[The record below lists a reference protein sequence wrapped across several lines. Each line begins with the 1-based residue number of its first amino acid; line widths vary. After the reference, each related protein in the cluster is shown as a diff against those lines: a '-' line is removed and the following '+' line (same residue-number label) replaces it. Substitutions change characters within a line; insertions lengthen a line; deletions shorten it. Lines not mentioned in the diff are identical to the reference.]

1 MTTHQV
7 RDGAKGQA
15 TGESEAGRP
24 AKPPGTRAQT
34 PDRPAVVPLRR
45 NWRYQAMWSGAAASM
60 LGTMVTDTA
69 YPLLLLVMTGSPLLA
84 GAFGAVQFT
93 ASLLF
98 GLHGG
103 ALADRRDRRRILIVA
118 DAVRVLATLSV
129 PAALWLDRFTVPHA
143 LLVAAVIGATIAYAG
158 PVRTLAVR
166 SLVPPAQLR
175 QALTQDEVRVNG
187 AALLGPPLAGLL
199 LGLGRAVPFLATAL
213 ASLYSLATACLVRF
227 DGRPPTDGHPA
238 PAAHPAGA
246 EDGAGESARQE
257 SGGAL
262 AGLRRLWS
270 DPVMRAVVG
279 VVGVINLTGAATLL
293 PLMVLLRDGGTSTT
307 GTGLVLAGEAVGGL
321 LGALLVRPL
330 HRYLRPGRL
339 LLVVAW
345 VVVPLLSAPVLVSGP
360 VALFL
365 MLLVVSLGV
374 PALRVMVDLL
384 IFQQVPDAL
393 RGRVIAATMTLFM
406 LGVPLG
412 SFASGLLLDHL
423 RPVAVLQL
431 MAVLL
436 TVALVA
442 ATLSRPLRQAL
453 WPAEAEVAAAV
464 EATTP

>member
-1 MTTHQV
+1 MTTQQQLDEVGEH
-7 RDGAKGQA
+7 GA
-15 TGESEAGRP
+15 
-24 AKPPGTRAQT
+24 
-34 PDRPAVVPLRR
+34 DRSAAVPLRR

-60 LGTMVTDTA
+60 LGTMVADTA
-69 YPLLLLVMTGSPLLA
+69 YPLLLLAMTGSPLLA

-103 ALADRRDRRRILIVA
+103 ALADRRDRRRILVVA

-129 PAALWLDRFTVPHA
+129 PAALWLDRFTVRHA

-166 SLVPPAQLR
+166 SLVPPSQLR

-187 AALLGPPLAGLL
+187 AVLLGPPLAGLL

-213 ASLYSLATACLVRF
+213 TSLYSLATACLVRF
-227 DGRPPTDGHPA
+227 DSRPAGQS
-238 PAAHPAGA
+238 PAAK
-246 EDGAGESARQE
+246 EDGGRKND
-257 SGGAL
+257 GTL
-262 AGLRRLWS
+262 AGLRQLWG

-279 VVGVINLTGAATLL
+279 VVGAINLIGAAMLL

-330 HRYLRPGRL
+330 HQRLRPGRL
-339 LLVVAW
+339 LLTVAW
-345 VVVPLLSAPVLVSGP
+345 AVVPLLLAPALVSGP

-412 SFASGLLLDHL
+412 SFASGLLLGHL
-423 RPVAVLQL
+423 GPVVVLQL
-431 MAVLL
+431 LAAVLAA
-436 TVALVA
+436 ALLPA
-442 ATLSRPLRQAL
+442 GFNRPLRQAL
-453 WPAEAEVAAAV
+453 WP
-464 EATTP
+464 TR

>member
-1 MTTHQV
+1 MTAQLQD
-7 RDGAKGQA
+7 RDREHGDEAPAPTVAAQA
-15 TGESEAGRP
+15 RVEAQ
-24 AKPPGTRAQT
+24 AQT
-34 PDRPAVVPLRR
+34 GAQAPAPEPRAVPLHR
-45 NWRYQAMWSGAAASM
+45 NWRYQALWSGAAASM
-60 LGTMVTDTA
+60 LGTMLADTA
-69 YPLLLLVMTGSPLLA
+69 YPLLLLAMTGSPFLA

-103 ALADRRDRRRILIVA
+103 ALADRLDRRRILIVA
-118 DAVRVLATLSV
+118 DTVRVLAALSV
-129 PAALWLDRFTVPHA
+129 PAALWLDRFTVWHA

-175 QALTQDEVRVNG
+175 QALTQDEVRANG

-199 LGLGRAVPFLATAL
+199 LGLGRTVPFLGAAL

-227 DGRPPTDGHPA
+227 DGRPAGPSADRATAGRPA
-238 PAAHPAGA
+238 
-246 EDGAGESARQE
+246 DS
-257 SGGAL
+257 AL
-262 AGLRRLWS
+262 AGLRVLWA
-270 DPVMRAVVG
+270 DPLMRAVVG
-279 VVGVINLTGAATLL
+279 VVGVINLIGAATLL

-330 HRYLRPGRL
+330 HRHLRPGRL
-339 LLVVAW
+339 LLGVAW
-345 VVVPLLSAPVLVSGP
+345 STVPLLLAPALVGDP
-360 VALFL
+360 VELFL
-365 MLLVVSLGV
+365 LLLVVSLGV

-406 LGVPLG
+406 LGMPLG
-412 SFASGLLLDHL
+412 GFASGLLLDHL

-431 MAVLL
+431 LTALL
-436 TVALVA
+436 AVALLP
-442 ATLSRPLRQAL
+442 ATLNRALRHAA
-453 WPAEAEVAAAV
+453 WPTRTAQTDAR
-464 EATTP
+464 

>member
-1 MTTHQV
+1 MTTQQLVDQV
-7 RDGAKGQA
+7 
-15 TGESEAGRP
+15 EEHEAAP
-24 AKPPGTRAQT
+24 AAERH
-34 PDRPAVVPLRR
+34 DVPLRR

-60 LGTMVTDTA
+60 LGTMVADTA
-69 YPLLLLVMTGSPLLA
+69 YPLLLLAMTGSPLLA

-103 ALADRRDRRRILIVA
+103 ALADRRDRRVILIAA

-129 PAALWLDRFTVPHA
+129 PAALWLDCFTVWHA
-143 LLVAAVIGATIAYAG
+143 LLVAALIGATTAYAG

-166 SLVPPAQLR
+166 SLVPGHQLR

-187 AALLGPPLAGLL
+187 AVLLGPPLAGLL

-227 DGRPPTDGHPA
+227 DGRPAAAAGDG
-238 PAAHPAGA
+238 
-246 EDGAGESARQE
+246 EKNEARE
-257 SGGAL
+257 NGGAL
-262 AGLRRLWS
+262 EGLRQLWGN
-270 DPVMRAVVG
+270 PVMRAIVG
-279 VVGVINLTGAATLL
+279 VVGVINLIGAATLL

-330 HRYLRPGRL
+330 HRHLRPGRL
-339 LLVVAW
+339 LLAVAW
-345 VVVPLLSAPVLVSGP
+345 AVVPLLLTPALVSGP

-423 RPVAVLQL
+423 RPVVVLQL
-431 MAVLL
+431 LTALL
-436 TVALVA
+436 AVALLP
-442 ATLSRPLRQAL
+442 ATFNRPLRQAL
-453 WPAEAEVAAAV
+453 WPAQ
-464 EATTP
+464 ATATAQ

>member
-1 MTTHQV
+1 M
-7 RDGAKGQA
+7 
-15 TGESEAGRP
+15 
-24 AKPPGTRAQT
+24 
-34 PDRPAVVPLRR
+34 RR

-60 LGTMVTDTA
+60 LGTMVADTA
-69 YPLLLLVMTGSPLLA
+69 YPLLLLAMTGSALLA

-103 ALADRRDRRRILIVA
+103 ALADRRDRRLILIVA
-118 DAVRVLATLSV
+118 DTVRVLATLSV
-129 PAALWLDRFTVPHA
+129 PAALWLDRLTVWHA

-166 SLVPPAQLR
+166 SLVPPSQLR

-187 AALLGPPLAGLL
+187 AVLLGPPLAGLL

-213 ASLYSLATACLVRF
+213 TSLYSLATACLVRF
-227 DGRPPTDGHPA
+227 ESRPADLEGSGEQSAGRENG
-238 PAAHPAGA
+238 
-246 EDGAGESARQE
+246 S
-257 SGGAL
+257 AL
-262 AGLRRLWS
+262 AGLRQLWGN
-270 DPVMRAVVG
+270 PVMRSIVG
-279 VVGVINLTGAATLL
+279 VVAVINLVGAATLL

-307 GTGLVLAGEAVGGL
+307 GTGLVLTGEAVGGL

-330 HRYLRPGRL
+330 HRHLRPGRL
-339 LLVVAW
+339 LLAVTWAM
-345 VVVPLLSAPVLVSGP
+345 VPLLLTPALVSGP

-412 SFASGLLLDHL
+412 SFAGGLLLGQL
-423 RPVAVLQL
+423 RPVVVLQL
-431 MAVLL
+431 LTALL
-436 TVALVA
+436 AVALLP
-442 ATLSRPLRQAL
+442 ATFNRSLRQAV
-453 WPAEAEVAAAV
+453 WPARAQ
-464 EATTP
+464 